1 MKIAVIGAGIVGI
14 SSANWLKKYGQDV
27 TLYDMNDPGSQ
38 ASYGNAGTY
47 AKYANIPTNS
57 SSYFYLFPYLLLNKN
72 SPLFIS
78 LKRLNET
85 FPWIIKYLSNCRN
98 EKVNHTV
105 QHLTTLLSHMDDGYE
120 DLFNEANAEDYISR
134 ESIMYGWSTK
144 LFFNAAKQDF
154 PKREDL
160 AETINWWIAVRCKSD
175 RISKSNY
182 KKIIKGIPNRL
193 KYLDEQNFNTYPL
206 KCD

>member
-1 MKIAVIGAGIVGI
+1 
-14 SSANWLKKYGQDV
+14 
-27 TLYDMNDPGSQ
+27 MNDPGSQ

-154 PKREDL
+154 PKREETGVKITTLSRDDISDL
-160 AETINWWIAVRCKSD
+160 EPNI
-175 RISKSNY
+175 Y
-182 KKIIKGIPNRL
+182 KR
-193 KYLDEQNFNTYPL
+193 YY
-206 KCD
+206 

>member
-1 MKIAVIGAGIVGI
+1 
-14 SSANWLKKYGQDV
+14 
-27 TLYDMNDPGSQ
+27 MNDPGSQ

-134 ESIMYGWSTK
+134 ESSCMDGLQNYFLMLQNEIFLKEETGVKITTLSRDDISDLEPNINNIFYKGPYLKVVILQKVRSR
-144 LFFNAAKQDF
+144 LAKH
-154 PKREDL
+154 
-160 AETINWWIAVRCKSD
+160 
-175 RISKSNY
+175 
-182 KKIIKGIPNRL
+182 
-193 KYLDEQNFNTYPL
+193 
-206 KCD
+206 